1 MENLKIEILKKLG
14 FKNVDE
20 ETYWKYKI
28 VSFLHD
34 PPEKM
39 LYINNLLKGSHEEA
53 SKDYLNMIDSSLIEL
68 INDKKDIINLSDQ
81 IASGIDRCI
90 NLPDIKDFS
99 LQRINPISGDK
110 HDILTKSINKDNIK
124 KVFKDINSK
133 IGNQNDKFKKVFY
146 YLYILLPEIL
156 KKEIEEI
163 PPYDFVADTRVP
175 DHSIFDH
182 LIATSAISTSL
193 PNVSFLLFSIG
204 PVQPFIQTSRK
215 TQDLFISSY
224 LISYLSF
231 QGILKVVD
239 LLGPDHIIYPDLR
252 IAPLFKE
259 WVKNKI
265 FNGIINQEI
274 NSFLESSNEEKRIA
288 NIPNEFLCF
297 VPNENVKDIA
307 NAVENSI
314 KEEWK
319 KIVNKVRE
327 NIKSELIEDD
337 EFKDKLQSD
346 NNYYDKIWERQIE
359 TFPEIYWV
367 SLPWVQQFLN
377 NKEKEENKKNIE
389 DYIEMIKSNFLQD
402 FYFYDLYDTLKSREK
417 KYEINN
423 SIFIFDSY
431 NPGHLYSLYHLL
443 IDKLMFSRK
452 LIKNFST
459 KPEPSYKCDICGER
473 EVIHIDENDNYS
485 TINSFWKK
493 LGEKF
498 SYNFKVNEKLCC
510 VCTTKRLAQKIY
522 FEDKS
527 DTKHSVFKIGKEQ
540 FPPTSEFANV
550 KFKLD
555 LYNKIIT
562 NENIEKFKE
571 YLKKIPIKHHPLPK
585 LSNEFKDKLEN
596 FSSCDSLF
604 FDEEFIKSK
613 KIINEYPEIK
623 NSELS
628 EIRKEFDEL
637 KSSLPSLG
645 KYFSIIYMDGDNIG
659 DWIAG
664 LKTPDLINT
673 LNTNYIEKWRKENPD
688 LFKSFI
694 EKINWIS
701 YVYRGDGKA
710 PKTISASIH
719 REISRRLSEFS
730 IQETRKIIEEENYG
744 KIVYSGGDDIM
755 AFVALNSLLDV
766 IKKLRDTFSL
776 EKYMGKRATASM
788 GVVIGHYEEP
798 LSFLLEE
805 LRKALKDAKK
815 VGRDRYNIKIIKKSG
830 TIKEFNLPWYIDGIS
845 SVDLLKEIT
854 FLFSEKILSFNFPYD
869 LDERDFVDFPDEILK
884 NHFQKI
890 WKRNVIDEVKDRD
903 GNLYDRIY
911 KFLEENIRK
920 NRKEGLTDII
930 EIFMLGKFFAQGE
943 VVE

>member
-1 MENLKIEILKKLG
+1 MDNLKIEILKKLG
-14 FKNVDE
+14 FE
-20 ETYWKYKI
+20 EISEDTYWKYKI

-53 SKDYLNMIDSSLIEL
+53 SKEYLYVIDSSLIEL
-68 INDKKDIINLSDQ
+68 IKNKKDIINLSDQ

-90 NLPDIKDFS
+90 NLPDIRDFS
-99 LQRINPISGDK
+99 LQRINPISGDR

-156 KKEIEEI
+156 KKEIEEMS
-163 PPYDFVADTRVP
+163 PYDFIADTRIP

-182 LIATSAISTSL
+182 MIATSAISTSL

-231 QGILKVVD
+231 KGILKVVE

-252 IAPLFKE
+252 IVPLFKE
-259 WVKNKI
+259 WVRDKI
-265 FNGIINQEI
+265 FNNIDNTEI
-274 NSFLESSNEEKRIA
+274 ENYLRSGDEEKRIA

-297 VPNENVKDIA
+297 IPDEYVKDIA

-314 KEEWK
+314 KNEWK
-319 KIVNKVRE
+319 NIRDKVKE
-327 NIKSELIEDD
+327 DIKSKLIEDD
-337 EFKDKLQSD
+337 EFKDKFQSVD
-346 NNYYDKIWERQIE
+346 NYYDEIWERQIE

-367 SLPWVQQFLN
+367 SLPWVQQSLKN
-377 NKEKEENKKNIE
+377 EEKVKNKENIE
-389 DYIEMIKSNFLQD
+389 DYIKMIKSNFLKD
-402 FYFYDLYDTLKSREK
+402 FYFYDFYDTLKSREK

-423 SIFIFDSY
+423 NIFVFDNY
-431 NPGHLYSLYHLL
+431 NSGHLYSLYHLL
-443 IDKLMFSRK
+443 IDKLMSSRK
-452 LIKNFST
+452 LIKDFST
-459 KPEPSYKCDICGER
+459 KPEPGYKCDMCGER
-473 EVIHIDENDNYS
+473 EVMHINKNDSYS
-485 TINSFWKK
+485 TINSFWGK
-493 LGEKF
+493 LREKF
-498 SYNFKVNEKLCC
+498 SYNFKDNEKLCS
-510 VCTTKRLAQKIY
+510 VCTTKRLAQIIY
-522 FEDKS
+522 FKD
-527 DTKHSVFKIGKEQ
+527 KIGKEQ

-571 YLKKIPIKHHPLPK
+571 YFKKIPIKHHPLPK
-585 LSNEFKDKLEN
+585 FINEFKDKLEN
-596 FSSCDSLF
+596 FSSLDSLF
-604 FDEEFIKSK
+604 FDEEFIKSE
-613 KIINEYPEIK
+613 KIIKEYPEIK
-623 NSELS
+623 NTELS
-628 EIRKEFDEL
+628 EIRREFKEL
-637 KSSLPSLG
+637 KNFLPSLG

-673 LNTNYIEKWRKENPD
+673 FNTNYIEKWKKDNPD
-688 LFKSFI
+688 LFESFI

-710 PKTISASIH
+710 PKTISAAIH

-744 KIVYSGGDDIM
+744 KIIYSGGDDIM

-805 LRKALKDAKK
+805 LRKALKDTKN
-815 VGRDRYNIKIIKKSG
+815 VGRDRYTIKIIKKSG

-890 WKRNVIDEVKDRD
+890 WKRNVIVEAKDRN